1 MDDRVRIFD
10 TTLRDGEQSPGINL
24 SAKEKVEIAAQLA
37 NLGVDVIEAGF
48 PINSD
53 SELDAVRAVAEN
65 VKGSVICALARV
77 GEKDIDKAWEAI
89 RSADK
94 SRIHVFIAT
103 SPIHMEKKLQMT
115 ADQVFEVAIRG
126 VERAKGYTE
135 DVEFSAEDATR
146 SDPDFLVQV
155 YSAAIAA
162 GATTCNVPDTV
173 GYALPIEYADLFRYL
188 IENCPGADEVIWS
201 THTHDDLGLAVANA
215 LAGVS
220 AGARQVEG
228 AINGIGERA
237 GNCSVE
243 EVVMAVH
250 TRGAS
255 MGLNTTIDTKQIVR
269 TSRLVSSLTGYQVQP
284 NKAIVG
290 VNAFAHEA
298 GIHQHGVLMERT
310 TYEIMDA
317 TSVGWESNRIVLGK
331 HSGRHAFAKTLS
343 DLGFELTGEDLAR
356 AWKRFRELVDRKIEL
371 TQADLIAIVTDE
383 LATAE
388 DVFTLESIQVA
399 GGTHLSPTATV
410 RIKQNGNVVEESAMG
425 DGMIDAA
432 CMAITRA
439 LGLDAKLVSFNVG
452 AVTGGTDAVGEVI
465 VQVEVEGVRY
475 TGRGVSTD
483 VVEGSARAFLNAV
496 NRASGPRLTG
506 SSSADLEENV
516 SRESPGPGP
525 SASPSPR
532 GAE

>member
-1 MDDRVRIFD
+1 MTEQVRIFD

-24 SAKEKVEIAAQLA
+24 SAKEKVEIASQLA
-37 NLGVDVIEAGF
+37 NLGVDIIEAGF
-48 PINSD
+48 PVNSD
-53 SELDAVRAVAEN
+53 TEFEAVRAVAAN
-65 VKGSVICALARV
+65 VKGAIICALARV
-77 GEKDIDKAWEAI
+77 GDDDVDRAWESI
-89 RSADK
+89 RDAKK

-103 SPIHMEKKLQMT
+103 SPIHMEKKLRMN
-115 ADQVFEVAIRG
+115 AEQVLAAAVRG
-126 VERAKGYTE
+126 VERARGYVA

-146 SDPDFLVQV
+146 SDPDFLVEV
-155 YSAAIAA
+155 YDAAIKA

-173 GYALPIEYADLFRYL
+173 GYALPGEYADLFRYL
-188 IENCPGADEVIWS
+188 IEHCMGSGDVIWS

-215 LAGVS
+215 LAGVG

-243 EVVMAVH
+243 EVVMAIH
-250 TRGAS
+250 TRGSS
-255 MGLNTTIDTKQIVR
+255 MGVSTPVDTRQIVR
-269 TSRLVSSLTGYQVQP
+269 TSRLVSTLTGYQVQL

-290 VNAFAHEA
+290 ANAFAHES

-331 HSGRHAFAKTLS
+331 HSGRHAFARTLA
-343 DLGFELTGEDLAR
+343 DLGYELSGEDLNR
-356 AWKRFRELVDRKIEL
+356 AWARFRDLVDRKVQM
-371 TQADLIAIVTDE
+371 TDADLVAIVTDE
-383 LATAE
+383 IGTAE
-388 DVFTLESIQVA
+388 DTYVFESIEVA
-399 GGTHLSPTATV
+399 GGTHLSPTAKV
-410 RIKQNGNVVEESAMG
+410 RIRRGEEAFEESASG

-432 CMAITRA
+432 CGAIQRA
-439 LGLDAKLVSFNVG
+439 VGIDCKLIGFNVG

-465 VQVEVEGVRY
+465 VQVEIDGVLF

-496 NRASGPRLTG
+496 NRAVATRP
-506 SSSADLEENV
+506 AI
-516 SRESPGPGP
+516 RE
-525 SASPSPR
+525 
-532 GAE
+532 GA

>member
-1 MDDRVRIFD
+1 MTDQVRIFD

-24 SAKEKVEIAAQLA
+24 SAKEKVEIASQLA
-37 NLGVDVIEAGF
+37 NLGVDIIEAGF
-48 PINSD
+48 PVNSD
-53 SELDAVRAVAEN
+53 TEFEAVRAVAAN
-65 VKGSVICALARV
+65 VKGATICALARV
-77 GEKDIDKAWEAI
+77 GDDDVDRAWESI
-89 RSADK
+89 RDAKK

-103 SPIHMEKKLQMT
+103 SPIHMEKKLRMN
-115 ADQVFEVAIRG
+115 AEQVLAAAVRG
-126 VERAKGYTE
+126 VERARGYVA

-146 SDPDFLVQV
+146 SDPDFLVEV
-155 YSAAIAA
+155 YDAAIKA

-173 GYALPIEYADLFRYL
+173 GYALPSEYAGLFRYL
-188 IENCPGADEVIWS
+188 IEHCMGAGDVVWS

-215 LAGVS
+215 LAGVG

-243 EVVMAVH
+243 EVVMAIH
-250 TRGAS
+250 TRGLS
-255 MGLNTTIDTKQIVR
+255 MGVSTPVNTQQIVR
-269 TSRLVSSLTGYQVQP
+269 TSRLVSTLTGYQVQP

-290 VNAFAHEA
+290 ANAFAHES

-331 HSGRHAFAKTLS
+331 HSGRHAFARTLA
-343 DLGFELTGEDLAR
+343 DLGYELSGEDLNR
-356 AWKRFRELVDRKIEL
+356 AWARFRDLVDRKVQM
-371 TQADLIAIVTDE
+371 TDADLVAIVTDE
-383 LATAE
+383 IGTAE
-388 DVFTLESIQVA
+388 DTYVFDSIEVS
-399 GGTHLSPTATV
+399 GGTHLSPTAKV
-410 RIKQNGNVVEESAMG
+410 RIRRNGDTFEESASG

-432 CMAITRA
+432 CGAIQRA
-439 LGLDAKLVSFNVG
+439 VGIDCKLVGFNVG

-465 VQVEVEGVRY
+465 VQVEIDGVLF

-496 NRASGPRLTG
+496 NRAVATRPT
-506 SSSADLEENV
+506 V
-516 SRESPGPGP
+516 RE
-525 SASPSPR
+525 R
-532 GAE
+532 G